1 VTITSSGKQSERLAC
16 QYLEQQGLLLL
27 EQNYHSY
34 HGEIDLIMQD
44 KQDIVFVEVRS
55 RSSIAYG
62 SALESIN
69 RPKMKKLIITALQ
82 YLQKKNWLYIKN
94 SRFDIVTIDLANKVK
109 HPKWIRNAFNIEGSN
124 F

>member
-1 VTITSSGKQSERLAC
+1 MNIVSAGKESETLAC
-16 QYLEQQGLLLL
+16 QYLQKKGLILL

-62 SALESIN
+62 NALESIN
-69 RPKMKKLIITALQ
+69 QNKMKKLITTALQ
-82 YLQKKNWLYIKN
+82 YLQKKKWLYVKN
-94 SRFDIVTIDLANKVK
+94 SRFDIVTIDLASKIK